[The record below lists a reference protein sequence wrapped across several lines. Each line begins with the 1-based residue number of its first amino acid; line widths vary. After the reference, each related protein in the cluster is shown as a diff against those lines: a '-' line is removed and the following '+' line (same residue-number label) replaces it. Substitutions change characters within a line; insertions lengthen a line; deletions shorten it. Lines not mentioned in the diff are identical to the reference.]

1 MVYLLLLWIVFAT
14 ALIYLLVR
22 RIAKLS
28 ARPAMRVV
36 IPATVTHQ
44 DNAAE
49 IKFHYHP
56 RRRSSAARAGAA
68 LQSRDRRGR
77 FSSRRR
83 GADRDTIL

>member
-56 RRRSSAARAGAA
+56 RRRSSSAARVNNPP
-68 LQSRDRRGR
+68 SRDCRGR

-83 GADRDTIL
+83 GWAR